1 MHVSSSTIRVRLG
14 CVLAALVL
22 LGGCATAKDPR
33 DPFEP
38 VNRAIYRFNETVDAA
53 VMEPTAKLYRFVLPQ
68 FVRTSVG
75 NVFSNA
81 AEVRNVLNNTL
92 QGKFTTAY
100 STFGRLAINSTVG
113 ILGLFDVASEAG
125 IEKRP
130 EDFGQTLGVWGVRD
144 GPFMM
149 LPLFGPSSVRDT
161 VAWPADIY
169 VDPFSQVDPSRA
181 HNQIWIGRMVHQRAE
196 LIDAK
201 KVMEGAALDEYQF
214 VRDAYLQRRR
224 NLVYDGKPPV
234 DKDTLSAPPS
244 DRAVKPP
251 EQEAEKPK

>member
-1 MHVSSSTIRVRLG
+1 MQVSSIPIRLG
-14 CVLAALVL
+14 CVLAAAAL

-38 VNRAIYRFNETVDAA
+38 VNRVIYHLNETVDMA
-53 VMEPTAKLYRFVLPQ
+53 VMEPTAKLYRFVVPQ
-68 FVRTSVG
+68 FVRSSVG

-81 AEVRNVLNNTL
+81 GEIRNVLNNAL

-130 EDFGQTLGVWGVRD
+130 EDFGQTLGWWGVRD
-144 GPFMM
+144 GPFVM
-149 LPLFGPSSVRDT
+149 LPFFGPSSVRDT
-161 VAWPADIY
+161 IAWPADIY
-169 VDPFSQVDPSRA
+169 VDPFTYVDPTRA
-181 HNQIWIGRMVHQRAE
+181 RRQIWVGRMVNQRAE

-201 KVMEGAALDEYQF
+201 NVMEGAALDEYQF

-234 DKDTLSAPPS
+234 DKDTLSPPPR
-244 DRAVKPP
+244 DGVKPP
-251 EQEAEKPK
+251 EPEKPK

>member
-1 MHVSSSTIRVRLG
+1 MKVLSIPIRLG
-14 CVLAALVL
+14 CVLTAVAL

-38 VNRAIYRFNETVDAA
+38 VNRAIYHLNETVDMA
-53 VMEPTAKLYRFVLPQ
+53 VMEPTAKLYRFVVPQ
-68 FVRTSVG
+68 FVRSSVG

-81 AEVRNVLNNTL
+81 AEIRNVLNNTL

-100 STFGRLAINSTVG
+100 STFGRLALNSTIG

-130 EDFGQTLGVWGVRD
+130 EDFGQTLGWWGVRD
-144 GPFMM
+144 GPFVM

-161 VAWPADIY
+161 IAWPADIY
-169 VDPFSQVDPSRA
+169 VDPFSHVNPNRA
-181 HNQIWIGRMVHQRAE
+181 RNQILIGRMVHQRAE

-224 NLVYDGKPPV
+224 NLVYDGKPPI
-234 DKDTLSAPPS
+234 DKDTLKAPPN
-244 DRAVKPP
+244 DAVVKPP
-251 EQEAEKPK
+251 EPKKPN

>member
-1 MHVSSSTIRVRLG
+1 MSFSFSAIQLRLG
-14 CVLAALVL
+14 GIVAAIAL

-38 VNRAIYRFNETVDAA
+38 VNRAIYRFNETVDTA
-53 VMEPTAKLYRFVLPQ
+53 VMEPTAKLYRFAVPT
-68 FVRTSVG
+68 FVRSSVG
-75 NVFSNA
+75 NVVSNA
-81 AEVRNVLNNTL
+81 GEVRNVLNNSL

-100 STFGRLAINSTVG
+100 STFGRLAINSTLG
-113 ILGLFDVASEAG
+113 LLGLFDVASEAG

-130 EDFGQTLGVWGVRD
+130 EDFGQTLGVWGVSD

-169 VDPFSQVDPSRA
+169 VDPFGYVDPTRA
-181 HNQIWIGRMVHQRAE
+181 RNQIWAGRMVHKRSE
-196 LIDAK
+196 LLDAK
-201 KVMEGAALDEYQF
+201 KVMESAALDEYQF

-224 NLVYDGKPPV
+224 NLVYDGKPPP
-234 DKDTLSAPPS
+234 DKDPM
-244 DRAVKPP
+244 VKPP
-251 EQEAEKPK
+251 VADPPQTEKPG